1 MGAVSAME
9 IESLKP
15 FLAVAISLIGA
26 VLIVVTRRSPNVR
39 EGCSVVAAILKF
51 LIVLTMIP
59 AVLAG
64 NTLHYTLLSFTS
76 GVSIAFRVDAMG
88 LSFAITASFLWILTT
103 FYSIGYM
110 RSLKEHAQT
119 RYYLCFA
126 ITLSATMGVAFSAN
140 LLTLYLF
147 YELVGLFAYPL
158 VIHKET
164 EEAFA
169 RGNKYIFY
177 LLGLAKLFLLAT
189 ILTYAFSGTL
199 DFEANGIF
207 PSKANPILL
216 TITYILFL
224 AGISK
229 AALIPFHAWL
239 PAAMIAPTPVSAL
252 LHAVAIVNVGVF
264 CILRVVLHV
273 FGLDMLQELNLGFP
287 LIFLASFTIVAAS
300 IMALTKDDL
309 KARLAYSTISQLS
322 YILLGVAL
330 LTPGG
335 VTGGVLHIVNHAF
348 AKITLFLCVGAIAVA
363 SHKTKVSE
371 LNGIGKQMPFT
382 MAAFTFG
389 ALSLI
394 AFPPFGGFISKWY
407 LIFGAIEAEQYPV
420 IAVLVTSSILNACY
434 FLPIV
439 YAAFFRDLPPGEKA
453 ERREAP
459 ALMVVPLMLTGIA
472 TLFLFFTPAVFL
484 DLARMVMGEVIR

>member
-1 MGAVSAME
+1 ME
-9 IESLKP
+9 IESIKP
-15 FLAVAISLIGA
+15 FLAVAVSLVGA
-26 VLIVVTRRSPNVR
+26 ALIVVTGRSPNIR
-39 EGCSVVAAILKF
+39 EGCSLGAAMLKF
-51 LIVLTMIP
+51 LIVLNMIP

-64 NTLHYTLLSFTS
+64 NTLHYTLFSLTP

-88 LSFAITASFLWILTT
+88 LLFAITASFLWILTT

-126 ITLSATMGVAFSAN
+126 VTLSATIGVAFSAN

-147 YELVGLFAYPL
+147 YELVTFSTYPL

-169 RGNKYIFY
+169 KGNKYLFY
-177 LLGLAKLFLLAT
+177 LLGLAKLFLLAGF
-189 ILTYAFSGTL
+189 LSYALSGTL
-199 DFEANGIF
+199 DFKSNGIF
-207 PSKANPILL
+207 PSDADPTLL
-216 TITYILFL
+216 TLTFFLFVF
-224 AGISK
+224 GIGAK
-229 AALIPFHAWL
+229 AAIIPFHPWL

-252 LHAVAIVNVGVF
+252 LHAVAVVKVGVF
-264 CILRVVLHV
+264 CLLRVSLDT
-273 FGLDMLQELNLGFP
+273 FGLETLKELNLGLP
-287 LIFLASFTIVAAS
+287 VVFLVSFTIVAAS
-300 IMALTKDDL
+300 VMALTRDNL

-322 YILLGVAL
+322 YIILGMAL

-335 VTGGVLHIVNHAF
+335 VMGGLLHIANHAF
-348 AKITLFLCVGAIAVA
+348 AKITLFFCVGAIAVA
-363 SHKTKVSE
+363 SKKTKVSE

-382 MAAFTFG
+382 MTAFTLG

-407 LIFGAIEAEQYPV
+407 LISGSVEAGQYPV
-420 IAVLVTSSILNACY
+420 LAVLVTSSLLNACY

-439 YAAFFRDLPPGEKA
+439 YAAFFRNLPRGEKA

-459 ALMVVPLMLTGIA
+459 AMMVVPLMLTAIG
-472 TLFLFFTPAVFL
+472 TLVLFFAPSVFL
-484 DLARMVMGEVIR
+484 DLATMVMRGAR